1 MASQL
6 IQIKVQPA
14 LKKDLQQIATYK
26 GIPVTSF
33 IKLTLTE
40 VARKEKKRMYTVNGL
55 TEEEEREI
63 LRREKEAMADYR
75 KGKLKPMSF
84 KKLLKKLDE

>member
-1 MASQL
+1 MAPQL

-14 LKKDLQQIATYK
+14 LKRDLQQIATYK

-40 VARKEKKRMYTVNGL
+40 VARKEKKHIFTVNGL

-63 LRREKEAMADYR
+63 VQRGKEAMADYR